1 MPVHVCPVC
10 GARHV
15 VSSVLHLLAYRRNL
29 TCSPSCK
36 AAFGQQVRRRILAEM
51 AESAE
56 RRRLSERHQVS
67 EG

>member
-15 VSSVLHLLAYRRNL
+15 VSSVLHQLAYRRSL

-36 AAFGQQVRRRILAEM
+36 ATFGQRVRRRILAEM

-56 RRRLSERHQVS
+56 RRRVSDHHPDSED
-67 EG
+67 